1 MDLPLWMHAVVW
13 GFAALVALAAYR
25 AMTYEEAPAPH
36 PDARSPEAQFRRAKF
51 LTESEAHRR
60 PRFVGTAPVGD
71 LEWRHPRAR
80 VEPTPIVPRQAR
92 GPSVDDLVA
101 RDPEIVA
108 LLESLAATDAE
119 LREAREARE
128 RRAARPGLLGTDVIA
143 EDGGLVGIR
152 EM

>member
-25 AMTYEEAPAPH
+25 AMTYEEAPAPR

-71 LEWRHPRAR
+71 LEWRHPAARAHR
-80 VEPTPIVPRQAR
+80 ADARPR

-128 RRAARPGLLGTDVIA
+128 RRAARSGLLGTDVIA

-152 EM
+152 EL